1 MEPYKYTGELT
12 DLKYL
17 FNNLKNK
24 EIEKEIT
31 SRLAKNPKFFAY
43 HRTSEIFKFFTE
55 KYFSEQIYF
64 EENDFNTIAT
74 YFFKESSH
82 DYETQIK
89 YLYLIVRYPF

>member
-43 HRTSEIFKFFTE
+43 HRTSEIFMFFTN
-55 KYFSEQIYF
+55 KYFSGQIYF

-74 YFFKESSH
+74 YFFKESSL
-82 DYETQIK
+82 DFETQIK